1 MQRSCLQNNN
11 MTTTTMTTT
20 YNGFKIKT
28 DDADELARLK
38 KTVDDYRTEF
48 KHTSPTKCMRVDAA
62 RIAMAHRGACRMLRP
77 MTVDQRNWLKRVTM
91 GLNVASVESALM
103 PNRIEAKHVT
113 GSSRVRNLV
122 HGGITGLLAMRLMND
137 SSQVERTSRTVNSEC
152 IIRRVNGESGC
163 EHVKWSIPEFQFIHN
178 IGVKHFKPGRN
189 PFAAMNHDETLAL
202 LNVLDT
208 LENRQAFLEECKAM
222 ANAPNHS
229 RIKRHEYADDVRRSN
244 DDDDSDVWWCCRRR
258 TTAMVLANDWIAHF
272 LNAFSKVC
280 LCKMGK
286 VSDDSASKLT
296 RCVSLVELYR
306 FISSRMDWIITDP
319 NMRQITNLHHFWE
332 KYMERNSYMAGE
344 GVEHAALMLAKYA
357 PEMMTPELHC
367 HVSPVADV
375 YRVPEMQISNDD
387 ALFAP
392 LKAACEAL
400 LPEAVPMPT
409 RIVYHDDAYSDDDD
423 DYCDDDDNDDNDDD
437 DDDYDDDDNVQ
448 G

>member
-1 MQRSCLQNNN
+1 
-11 MTTTTMTTT
+11 MTTTTT

-28 DDADELARLK
+28 DDADANALAGLK
-38 KTVDDYRTEF
+38 QTVDDYQTGF
-48 KHTSPTKCMRVDAA
+48 KHTSPAKCMRVDAA

-91 GLNVASVESALM
+91 GLNVESVESALM

-122 HGGITGLLAMRLMND
+122 HGGITGLLAARLMND

-178 IGVKHFKPGRN
+178 IGVKYFKTGRN
-189 PFAAMNHDETLAL
+189 PFAAMSHDETLAQL
-202 LNVLDT
+202 KVLDT
-208 LENRQAFLEECKAM
+208 LENRQAFLEECKSM

-229 RIKRHEYADDVRRSN
+229 RIKRHEYADDARS
-244 DDDDSDVWWCCRRR
+244 DVGSDVWWCCRRR
-258 TTAMVLANDWIAHF
+258 TTAMVIANDWIAHF
-272 LNAFSKVC
+272 LNAFSKAC
-280 LCKMGK
+280 LFKMDK

-296 RCVSLVELYR
+296 RCVNLIELYR
-306 FISSRMDWIITDP
+306 FISGRMDWIITDP

-332 KYMERNSYMAGE
+332 KYMERISYMAGE
-344 GVEHAALMLAKYA
+344 GVEHAALMLAKYV

-367 HVSPVADV
+367 DVSPVADI

-392 LKAACEAL
+392 LKATCEAL
-400 LPEAVPMPT
+400 LPDAVAGPDAVAVPIY
-409 RIVYHDDAYSDDDD
+409 RYDAYSDYDD
-423 DYCDDDDNDDNDDD
+423 DYCDDDDDDD
-437 DDDYDDDDNVQ
+437 DDDVQ

>member
-1 MQRSCLQNNN
+1 
-11 MTTTTMTTT
+11 MTTTT

-28 DDADELARLK
+28 DDANALARLK
-38 KTVDDYRTEF
+38 QTVDDYQTGF

-62 RIAMAHRGACRMLRP
+62 RIAMAHRGACRMLSP
-77 MTVDQRNWLKRVTM
+77 MTVDQRNWLKRVTL
-91 GLNVASVESALM
+91 GVNVESVESALM
-103 PNRIEAKHVT
+103 PNRIEAKHMT

-122 HGGITGLLAMRLMND
+122 HGGIAGLLAARLMND

-178 IGVKHFKPGRN
+178 IGVKYFKTGRT
-189 PFAAMNHDETLAL
+189 PFAHMSHDEILAQ
-202 LNVLDT
+202 LNLLDT

-222 ANAPNHS
+222 ANAPNNS
-229 RIKRHEYADDVRRSN
+229 RIKRHEYAVDAMSDDG
-244 DDDDSDVWWCCRRR
+244 SDVWWCCRRR
-258 TTAMVLANDWIAHF
+258 TTAMVIANDWIAHF
-272 LNAFSKVC
+272 LIAFSRLC
-280 LCKMGK
+280 LLKMGK

-332 KYMERNSYMAGE
+332 KYMEKISLMARE

-357 PEMMTPELHC
+357 PDMMTPELHC
-367 HVSPVADV
+367 DVIPVADV

-392 LKAACEAL
+392 LKTTCEAL
-400 LPEAVPMPT
+400 LPDAVPV
-409 RIVYHDDAYSDDDD
+409 RWRRYSDEYSS
-423 DYCDDDDNDDNDDD
+423 DYYYYDSDGYGSDETDETVLLMDYNYDDD
-437 DDDYDDDDNVQ
+437 DDDDDDDDHVQ